1 MLVCCKE
8 KTREIASR
16 NFFEKIISEI
26 RDFSW
31 NWNVNY
37 ECIQLQKYIYTHE
50 LGGQEALDQWLKYQE
65 ALVWCVM
72 QNFESGEIER
82 EIRAKEKTGDL
93 DLVFKKYC
101 G

>member
-1 MLVCCKE
+1 MCSLVFI
-8 KTREIASR
+8 RWPLVNIR
-16 NFFEKIISEI
+16 NNSE
-26 RDFSW
+26 
-31 NWNVNY
+31 
-37 ECIQLQKYIYTHE
+37 LQFQIYV
-50 LGGQEALDQWLKYQE
+50 GGQEALDQWLKYQE

>member
-1 MLVCCKE
+1 MKL
-8 KTREIASR
+8 
-16 NFFEKIISEI
+16 
-26 RDFSW
+26 
-31 NWNVNY
+31 
-37 ECIQLQKYIYTHE
+37 ECQLQFQIYV
-50 LGGQEALDQWLKYQE
+50 GGQEALDQWLESQE